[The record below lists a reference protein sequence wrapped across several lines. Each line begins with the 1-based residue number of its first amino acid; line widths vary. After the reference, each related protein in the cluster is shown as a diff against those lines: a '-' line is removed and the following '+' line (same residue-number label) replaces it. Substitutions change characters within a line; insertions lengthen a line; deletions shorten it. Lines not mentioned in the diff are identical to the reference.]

1 MILWPCSSFFLNPL
15 DICILVT
22 IYPKPRKFVYHVV
35 ATSFSSKASL
45 AQDELLIFIFSAITV
60 YHQGFDAVHFDT
72 ISLTFETDAMTMRDC
87 PFDSWINNEEFV
99 SITCPKI

>member
-1 MILWPCSSFFLNPL
+1 MPQTQEICLPCGSHIFF
-15 DICILVT
+15 
-22 IYPKPRKFVYHVV
+22 
-35 ATSFSSKASL
+35 SKASL
-45 AQDELLIFIFSAITV
+45 AQDKLLIFIFSAITV